1 MGNWHL
7 EVFKLGLYV
16 TFPVAMFYVFNQATY
31 FEPWV
36 VKMKRELYPPESLT
50 SQAELRTLVREMRD
64 KQQADLIKQLEKEE
78 LAYKSSKRI

>member
-16 TFPVAMFYVFNQATY
+16 TFPVAMFYVFNQASL

-36 VKMKRELYPPESLT
+36 VKMKRELYPPENLT
-50 SQAELRTLVREMRD
+50 SQKEIRALVTEMRH
-64 KQQADLIKQLEKEE
+64 KQQADLIKQIEQEE
-78 LAYKSSKRI
+78 LAFKSLKP